1 MIQKPK
7 GTADIFLDEMKIWHY
22 IEETARILMHDYQFS
37 EIRTPMFESYDLFS
51 RSVGDTSDIVS
62 KEMYVFED
70 KGNRQLALKPEGT
83 APIVRAYVENKLF
96 GPEFPKPFKV
106 YYLSPMFRY
115 ERPQSGRS
123 RQFHQLGVE
132 VIGSTNPAVDVETMA
147 LAWDLLQEIGVKDI
161 KLVIN
166 TLGKKEERLKFREA
180 LIAFLEPHFE
190 DLSED
195 SKTRLHQNPLR
206 VLDSKDKRD
215 KEIIVGAPS
224 ILEFLSEE
232 SKAHFEMVQE
242 MLTALDIPFEIDS
255 NMVRGLDYYQDTIFE
270 IMTTSKVFGAETTI
284 CGGGRYDGLVEEIG
298 GPSDPGF
305 GFGLGLE
312 RLVLMI
318 KKQEIEIPELS
329 ELDVYIVGLGANT
342 NLETLKMA
350 QAIRGAGFSCDR
362 DYMDRKVKA
371 QFRTASRSGAK
382 VVITVGEDELS
393 SKTAKLKVMETGKEA
408 TVSFADIYDDFETVF
423 NTNTTDMT
431 AFKEFFGK
439 E

>member
-7 GTADIFLDEMKIWHY
+7 GTADIFLDEMKIWNY

-83 APIVRAYVENKLF
+83 APIVRAYVETKLF
-96 GPEFPKPFKV
+96 GPEFPNPFKV

-166 TLGKKEERLKFREA
+166 SLGKKEERLKFREA
-180 LIAFLEPHFE
+180 LIAFLEPHF
-190 DLSED
+190 DNLSED

-215 KEIIVGAPS
+215 KEIIVGAPN

-318 KKQEIEIPELS
+318 QKQEIEIPELS

>member
-1 MIQKPK
+1 M
-7 GTADIFLDEMKIWHY
+7 
-22 IEETARILMHDYQFS
+22 
-37 EIRTPMFESYDLFS
+37 
-51 RSVGDTSDIVS
+51 
-62 KEMYVFED
+62 
-70 KGNRQLALKPEGT
+70 
-83 APIVRAYVENKLF
+83 
-96 GPEFPKPFKV
+96 
-106 YYLSPMFRY
+106 
-115 ERPQSGRS
+115 
-123 RQFHQLGVE
+123 
-132 VIGSTNPAVDVETMA
+132 
-147 LAWDLLQEIGVKDI
+147 KDI

-318 KKQEIEIPELS
+318 QKQEIEIPELS

>member
-166 TLGKKEERLKFREA
+166 SLGKKEERIKFREA

-190 DLSED
+190 ELSED

-232 SKAHFEMVQE
+232 SKKHFESVQE
-242 MLTALDIPFEIDS
+242 MLKALDIPFEIDS
-255 NMVRGLDYYQDTIFE
+255 KMVRGLDYYQDTIFE

-318 KKQEIEIPELS
+318 QKQEIEIPELA
-329 ELDVYIVGLGANT
+329 ELDVYIVGLGENT
-342 NLETLKMA
+342 NVETLKMA
-350 QAIRGAGFSCDR
+350 QAIRSAGYSCDR

-382 VVITVGEDELS
+382 IVITIGDDELS
-393 SKTAKLKVMETGKEA
+393 NKTAKLKVMETGKEA
-408 TVSFADIYDDFETVF
+408 SVSFDAIYDNFESVF
-423 NTNTTDMT
+423 NSNTADMT
-431 AFKEFFGK
+431 AINEFFGK

>member
-7 GTADIFLDEMKIWHY
+7 GTADIFLDEMNIWHY

-318 KKQEIEIPELS
+318 QKQEIEIPELS

>member
-215 KEIIVGAPS
+215 KEIIIGAPS

-318 KKQEIEIPELS
+318 QKQEIEIPELS